1 MPPLDRAS
9 AFASAPLADLFSILL
24 RQLKR
29 PMAAHG
35 LTLTDADAN
44 RIAAALAQREAFP
57 ESVALSTS
65 LAALAEESAIVLR
78 GMGLASYEQ
87 SLDTQMNA
95 ISGWQSTA
103 EFLDIANE
111 KTNAELRISLSGALL
126 LAQGDRRWGTA
137 LLHVA
142 AGDYDDETAIA
153 CRALAFAAGIA
164 PDSPD
169 FLPQITSW
177 LKA

>member
-1 MPPLDRAS
+1 MPPPDRAS

-29 PMAAHG
+29 PLATHA
-35 LTLTDADAN
+35 LPLTDADAN
-44 RIAAALAQREAFP
+44 RIAAALAQREAFTEAP
-57 ESVALSTS
+57 ALVTA
-65 LAALAEESAIVLR
+65 LAALAEESASVLR
-78 GMGLASYEQ
+78 GMGLAFEQ
-87 SLDTQMNA
+87 SLDTQITD
-95 ISGWQSTA
+95 ISGWQTTA

-126 LAQGDRRWGTA
+126 LALGDRRWGAA

-153 CRALAFAAGIA
+153 RRALAFAAGIA
-164 PDSPD
+164 PDAPD
-169 FLPQITSW
+169 FHAVLTRW
-177 LKA
+177 LRG